1 MILSKMTLI
10 VMYEFIR
17 VVCSSLKCE
26 FVYLLFH
33 DYTGDSSLY
42 HISSVQAIHAVNPE
56 DSFLLADDS
65 CLVHPI
71 CKSK

>member
-1 MILSKMTLI
+1 MILSKITLI
-10 VMYEFIR
+10 LMCEFIS
-17 VVCSSLKCE
+17 VACSNLKCE

-33 DYTGDSSLY
+33 YHTSDSGLY

-56 DSFLLADDS
+56 DAFLLADDS